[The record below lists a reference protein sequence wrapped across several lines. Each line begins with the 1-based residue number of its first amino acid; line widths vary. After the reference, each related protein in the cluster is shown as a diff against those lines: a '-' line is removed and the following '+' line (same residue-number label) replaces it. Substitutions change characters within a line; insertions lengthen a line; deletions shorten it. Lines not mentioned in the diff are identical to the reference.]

1 MAAHSVSTSIRELY
15 REAANPMRTNFDNV
29 ETHET
34 PFVSAQR
41 DDGSETPRFFDQD
54 EEDEGKSQTS
64 SRSSK
69 SQSSKSSRSSRRSNR
84 RSYVTR
90 TSRFSERASKISH
103 HPMIQE
109 DRNRQKTMFLHELNR
124 MRMSGSNPTR
134 EFTQGDDLADIE
146 FECSRIKQNE
156 DQISTVSFMK
166 DAIRLSCTGLE
177 LVNNKFKLLR
187 LNGWSSEATRDMER
201 YDRPLSKIY
210 QRYWRKGSVNPFIEL
225 CFLLFGSLFVH
236 HFKQVLMGPSPSTT
250 QTNVPTTAP
259 PSRNVS
265 RNVPFNIGSSNAPA
279 NPPPTSRRPTMRR
292 PNSNQQAPTSM
303 PQNLMETLLKQ
314 QQTASPQP
322 IRSMTPQPN
331 NINSARVAPPRIPQP
346 NVMMGIASQFQNMT
360 GNGGGGVVVVDIN
373 TTTRRNNTQNVDLE
387 IVEEETSEEQ
397 SYTDAIE
404 ENERMEEE
412 NIENLPNNDVR
423 IDIGQDNDVRIDI
436 NDGESV
442 PTLSF
447 DMDV

>member
-1 MAAHSVSTSIRELY
+1 MAHSVSTSIRELY
-15 REAANPMRTNFDNV
+15 REAANPLRTNFDNV
-29 ETHET
+29 DTNET
-34 PFVSAQR
+34 PFVSSQR
-41 DDGSETPRFFDQD
+41 DEESETPRFFDHN
-54 EEDEGKSQTS
+54 EEDEEKSQAS
-64 SRSSK
+64 SR
-69 SQSSKSSRSSRRSNR
+69 SSKSSRSSRRSNR
-84 RSYVTR
+84 RSYATR
-90 TSRFSERASKISH
+90 TSRASERASRISR
-103 HPMIQE
+103 HPGIQE

-134 EFTQGDDLADIE
+134 DFTERDDLADIE

-236 HFKQVLMGPSPSTT
+236 HFKQVLMGPSPSAT
-250 QTNVPTTAP
+250 QTNVPTAAP

-265 RNVPFNIGSSNAPA
+265 RNVPFNVGTSNSST
-279 NPPPTSRRPTMRR
+279 NPPPTTTRRPTMRR
-292 PNSNQQAPTSM
+292 PNSSNQQAPTNM
-303 PQNLMETLLKQ
+303 PPNLMETLLKQ
-314 QQTASPQP
+314 QQNASPQP
-322 IRSMTPQPN
+322 ISSTTPQHN
-331 NINSARVAPPRIPQP
+331 NINSVRAPPRIPHIPQP

-360 GNGGGGVVVVDIN
+360 AGNGGGVVVVDIN

-387 IVEEETSEEQ
+387 IVEEESSEEQ
-397 SYTDAIE
+397 SYTDVIE
-404 ENERMEEE
+404 ENERLEKEKIEE
-412 NIENLPNNDVR
+412 NDQINDDVDQ
-423 IDIGQDNDVRIDI
+423 INDDVRIDI
-436 NDGESV
+436 NDGDSV

-447 DMDV
+447 DMM